1 MNKENKFKNI
11 SPFRGEKYSV
21 WKFRVKSLLA
31 ENDVLFVIEKEKPQE
46 IDEKWTKAE
55 RSAKSIIIEFL
66 SNSFLSFAD
75 NNSTAKEILEKLDS
89 IYERKSLATQLSVRK
104 QLLTFKLNGDTPL
117 IIHFNKFDELICEL
131 MASGAKIEEVDK
143 VAHLLLTLPSVYDGV
158 VTAIETLST
167 EHVTLSFVKNRLLDH
182 EIKIKNLSKD
192 TSNKVLQASSLNNN
206 KHKAL
211 HLKTK
216 FKAKPSKNFKSNLK
230 CHHCGK
236 KGHFKKDCFIFK
248 RGLQKIKI
256 KKNMPKLRM

>member
-1 MNKENKFKNI
+1 M
-11 SPFRGEKYSV
+11 
-21 WKFRVKSLLA
+21 
-31 ENDVLFVIEKEKPQE
+31 
-46 IDEKWTKAE
+46 AE

-66 SNSFLSFAD
+66 SDSFLSFAD
-75 NNSTAKEILEKLDS
+75 NNSTAKEIFEKLDS
-89 IYERKSLATQLSVRK
+89 IYERKSLATQLPVRK

-117 IIHFNKFDELICEL
+117 I
-131 MASGAKIEEVDK
+131 IEEVDK

-167 EHVTLSFVKNRLLDH
+167 EHVSLSFVKNRLLDH

-192 TSNKVLQASSLNNN
+192 TSNNVLEATSLNNN
-206 KHKAL
+206 KQKAL

-236 KGHFKKDCFIFK
+236 KGHFKKDC
-248 RGLQKIKI
+248 
-256 KKNMPKLRM
+256 